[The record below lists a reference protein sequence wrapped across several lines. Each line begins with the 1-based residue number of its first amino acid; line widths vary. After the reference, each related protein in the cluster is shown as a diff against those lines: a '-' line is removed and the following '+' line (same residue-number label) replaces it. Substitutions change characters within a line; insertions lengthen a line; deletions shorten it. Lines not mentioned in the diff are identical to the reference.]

1 MMQGVV
7 NLRREATLTVVVGNS
22 NQQLQAIETVID
34 TGFTGFLS
42 LPSAII
48 ATLNLPWSVSD
59 IVTLRDGSETLFD
72 LYTAIVIWDGQYR
85 DIYIAESETEPL
97 LGMAML
103 YGYRLQVDAVEGGIV
118 KIEAMDRGDIRIT
131 GGCMLAHRTLTSQL
145 QLQHNDDDPS
155 QIAIDSIVAFGLRP

>member
-7 NLRREATLTVVVGNS
+7 NLRCEATLTVVAGNS

-48 ATLNLPWSVSD
+48 ATLNLPWSASD
-59 IVTLRDGSETLFD
+59 IVTLGDGSETLFD

-118 KIEAMDRGDIRIT
+118 KIEA
-131 GGCMLAHRTLTSQL
+131 L
-145 QLQHNDDDPS
+145 
-155 QIAIDSIVAFGLRP
+155 

>member
-7 NLRREATLTVVVGNS
+7 NLRYEATLTVVVGNS
-22 NQQLQAIETVID
+22 NHQLQAIETVID

-48 ATLNLPWSVSD
+48 ATLNLPWSASD
-59 IVTLRDGSETLFD
+59 IVTLGDGSETLFD

-103 YGYRLQVDAVEGGIV
+103 YGYRLQVDAIEGGIV
-118 KIEAMDRGDIRIT
+118 KIEA
-131 GGCMLAHRTLTSQL
+131 L
-145 QLQHNDDDPS
+145 
-155 QIAIDSIVAFGLRP
+155 